1 MEAREF
7 TDGELEVV
15 IESLNGAILTL
26 EGNPRPRQKG
36 HSNPF
41 EFDLSGYGPETRF
54 RFRDDDPR
62 IDEQLTY
69 ARNVLDPLLTERDR
83 RRAVTVQRICE

>member
-7 TDGELEVV
+7 TDGELEFA
-15 IESLNGAILTL
+15 IETFNGVILTL

-41 EFDLSGYGPETRF
+41 EFEGLKPGLGSAMSIPE
-54 RFRDDDPR
+54 
-62 IDEQLTY
+62 LTS
-69 ARNVLDPLLTERDR
+69 N
-83 RRAVTVQRICE
+83 